1 MPFLPFLH
9 QLVTVRGYP
18 SDYLLTKASWP
29 LAMCDQG
36 CQINNDVKA
45 SASQMNMRWPVITL
59 ANFQPVLVVAKSLL
73 RRHIG
78 TL

>member
-18 SDYLLTKASWP
+18 REHFLTKASWP
-29 LAMCDQG
+29 LAMCGQG
-36 CQINNDVKA
+36 RQINDDVKA

-59 ANFQPVLVVAKSLL
+59 ANFQPVLVVPKSLL
-73 RRHIG
+73 RSHSG